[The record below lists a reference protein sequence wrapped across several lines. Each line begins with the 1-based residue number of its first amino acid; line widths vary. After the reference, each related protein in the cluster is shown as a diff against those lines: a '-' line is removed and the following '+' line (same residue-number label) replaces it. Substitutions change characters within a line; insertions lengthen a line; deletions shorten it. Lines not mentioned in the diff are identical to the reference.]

1 MKLDLWG
8 KLAFLTCS
16 LTFIMSFI
24 AYPILPD
31 KIATH
36 WNISG
41 EPDQYSGRAFGAF
54 LLPAILFGLLA
65 LLEFLP
71 KIDPANKGAG
81 EGFSK
86 AYGIVKLSLA
96 LFLSG
101 LHAFV
106 LFFQSLGNPDIRPF
120 MAYFMFFLFLSIGL
134 ALPKT
139 KRNYFLGIRT
149 PWTLESE
156 AVWER
161 THAEGGRV
169 FRFASAILFAG
180 VFLPELFFTSIFL
193 ILGASAYLVVFSYFA
208 FRNSRKQ

>member
-1 MKLDLWG
+1 MKIDSPG
-8 KLAFLTCS
+8 KLALLICA
-16 LTFIMSFI
+16 LTFILSAL
-24 AYPILPD
+24 AYPTLPE

-54 LLPAILFGLLA
+54 LLPVMLFGLLA

-81 EGFSK
+81 EEFSK

-96 LFLSG
+96 TFLSG
-101 LHAFV
+101 LHVFV
-106 LFFQSLGNPDIRPF
+106 LFFPRIGNPDIRPV
-120 MAYFMFFLFLSIGL
+120 MAYLMFFLFMSIGL

-156 AVWER
+156 EVWER

-169 FRFASAILFAG
+169 FRLASAILFAG
-180 VFLPELFFTSIFL
+180 VFLPEIFFTSIFL

-208 FRNSRKQ
+208 FKNIRKG